1 MNEETIVRKQKQ
13 QYLLP
18 LEDRIAYSVLEA
30 SQLVGVSYTTLWRAI
45 RRGDLHPIKGMGLMR
60 ISKKELQRFTEDTWD
75 IHPKRTR
82 NTCNWTWSAWQTHC
96 RDCFLGILQ
105 AIDTSAAELA
115 RKLAVP
121 TNRVTAILNGRRA
134 SPAIPLGA
142 CQLLRN
148 ECGILAESSD
158 PPADKKLPL
167 TENNFMPTPY
177 AYTQWCFFRENVKRH
192 EVTRRAISLGG
203 LAIAHHWKMAKK
215 PLEVLIIPWS

>member
-1 MNEETIVRKQKQ
+1 MNEETIVRKQTQ
-13 QYLLP
+13 QYVLP

-45 RRGDLHPIKGMGLMR
+45 RRGDLRPIRGMGLMR
-60 ISKKELQRFTEDTWD
+60 ISKKEKIRGIFIRSERGTRATEPEVHGKLT
-75 IHPKRTR
+75 
-82 NTCNWTWSAWQTHC
+82 A

-121 TNRVTAILNGRRA
+121 TNRVTAILNGRRS

-177 AYTQWCFFRENVKRH
+177 AYTQWCFVRENVKRH

-203 LAIAHHWKMAKK
+203 LAIAHH
-215 PLEVLIIPWS
+215 